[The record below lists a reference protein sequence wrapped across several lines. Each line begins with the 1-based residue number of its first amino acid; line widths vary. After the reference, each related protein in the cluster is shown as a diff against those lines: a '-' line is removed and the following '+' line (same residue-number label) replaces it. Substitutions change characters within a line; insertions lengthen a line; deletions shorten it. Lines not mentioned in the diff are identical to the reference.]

1 MEFYFDYSTN
11 TFGLD
16 FVSSTFVKNPSRLY
30 VPINDENETYIA
42 QACSMFH
49 GSRLTITTKNKFDY
63 FVTKYLNELT
73 HIMKTYYNIDNNK
86 YNNNNIIKEQY
97 EINHRI
103 FDYNIVETTIKLV
116 DNIGFISLYHV
127 SQDTNEYVLK

>member
-1 MEFYFDYSTN
+1 MEFYFDYSTK

-16 FVSSTFVKNPSRLY
+16 FFSSTFVKNPSRLY
-30 VPINDENETYIA
+30 VSINDEKETYIA
-42 QACSMFH
+42 QACSIYH
-49 GSRLTITTKNKFDY
+49 GSRLTIETKKEFDY
-63 FVTKYLNELT
+63 FVTKYVNELT
-73 HIMKTYYNIDNNK
+73 PFTFIISDN
-86 YNNNNIIKEQY
+86 NNNNIIKEQY